1 MTLNEWKA
9 RLTPVGILFLCY
21 FIVPFFAQLFMGASD
36 NIYGGLTFSALIQAG
51 LGIAVAYKL
60 FSLKP
65 LFKLELSA
73 WLKKF
78 AQPQAK
84 TDELAEKISLA
95 AGFLIIVA
103 IVWPPLG
110 EIITYRQLMTLLKLG
125 VLGYSVYLGYDIWK
139 LAEPFLAYVQPAPPP
154 EADEALPA
162 VTSARRCPKCGQPLP
177 EAGELCTFCGHQLN
191 VGK

>member
-9 RLTPVGILFLCY
+9 RLTPAGILLLCY

-36 NIYGGLTFSALIQAG
+36 TIYGGLTFSVLIQAG

-65 LFKLELSA
+65 LLKVELSG

-84 TDELAEKISLA
+84 TEELAEKISLA

-110 EIITYRQLMTLLKLG
+110 EIITIRQLMTLLKLG
-125 VLGYSVYLGYDIWK
+125 VLGYAVYLGYDIWK
-139 LAEPFLAYVQPAPPP
+139 LAEPFFAYVPPAPPP

-162 VTSARRCPKCGQPLP
+162 VTSARRCPKCGQLLP
-177 EAGELCTFCGHQLN
+177 EAGEFCTFCWHQIN
-191 VGK
+191 QGK